1 MAKDTS
7 LIICSLAC
15 ALDFAN
21 HIHYQ
26 RTIGVMVFFVGCFES
41 ERDSTHLLTGKSR
54 KLNHLTYD
62 SGNNCFDDNNS

>member
-1 MAKDTS
+1 
-7 LIICSLAC
+7 
-15 ALDFAN
+15 
-21 HIHYQ
+21 
-26 RTIGVMVFFVGCFES
+26 MVFFVGCFES